1 MERMALLIHY
11 ILNGI
16 PVLFEGNTGT
26 SKTRTTLTACNYIKK
41 FIKKGEKKIELVRYN
56 LSAETKIDDIIAK
69 YVSDQKSF
77 IGLKVQKGPFIDA
90 YVNGKIL
97 LFDEINLAPA
107 NVLQCVQQSLD
118 NGFLSVET
126 NGRCLLKYKK
136 NPNFALV
143 ATQNPNKGAFAG
155 KRQELGPEFLLRFQK
170 IYFPDILREEMQEIA
185 LGIAKNVEYITK
197 DEKNKKQLL
206 KDIVNLHYEWAK
218 ETDSQTDI
226 QCFTIREI
234 ESVIECLSNGEKPYE
249 VVMTIYGG
257 RFRQEKKEKLNLKL
271 LKFDSL
277 KNLKQD
283 SQSFDVNFPNCFKND
298 SLIQTVKSVL
308 LALRNKRNVIIVGN
322 DESGLTQIQNGVHII
337 IIKNYHLKELTKL
350 LFVFDKKFGM
360 Y

>member
-16 PVLFEGNTGT
+16 LVLFEGNTGT

-126 NGRCLLKYKK
+126 NGRCLLKYEK
-136 NPNFALV
+136 NSNFALV

-155 KRQELGPEFLLRFQK
+155 KRQELGPEFLL
-170 IYFPDILREEMQEIA
+170 
-185 LGIAKNVEYITK
+185 
-197 DEKNKKQLL
+197 
-206 KDIVNLHYEWAK
+206 
-218 ETDSQTDI
+218 
-226 QCFTIREI
+226 
-234 ESVIECLSNGEKPYE
+234 
-249 VVMTIYGG
+249 
-257 RFRQEKKEKLNLKL
+257 
-271 LKFDSL
+271 
-277 KNLKQD
+277 
-283 SQSFDVNFPNCFKND
+283 
-298 SLIQTVKSVL
+298 
-308 LALRNKRNVIIVGN
+308 
-322 DESGLTQIQNGVHII
+322 
-337 IIKNYHLKELTKL
+337 
-350 LFVFDKKFGM
+350 
-360 Y
+360 